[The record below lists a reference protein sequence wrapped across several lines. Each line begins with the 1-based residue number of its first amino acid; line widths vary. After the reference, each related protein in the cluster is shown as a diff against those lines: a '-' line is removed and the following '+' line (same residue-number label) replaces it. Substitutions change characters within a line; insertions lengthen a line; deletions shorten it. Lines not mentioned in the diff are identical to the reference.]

1 MVEGR
6 CGMCDVFTS
15 PWFIYSL
22 NIAASSGFLSGVVD
36 IPVKPAGLSPYGKYS
51 RGTRWLTAHSRSEV
65 TVPILRATRFAGNT
79 SLPSVP

>member
-1 MVEGR
+1 MRDVR
-6 CGMCDVFTS
+6 RFYIAVVYILSQYCGVKQV
-15 PWFIYSL
+15 
-22 NIAASSGFLSGVVD
+22 LSGVVD